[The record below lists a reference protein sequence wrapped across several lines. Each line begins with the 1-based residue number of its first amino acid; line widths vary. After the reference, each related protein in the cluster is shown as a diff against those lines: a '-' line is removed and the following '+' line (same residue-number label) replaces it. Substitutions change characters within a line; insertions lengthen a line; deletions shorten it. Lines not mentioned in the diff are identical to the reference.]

1 METIEP
7 HLYSQTL
14 AHVRQLAASRH
25 CTIEALLKECLERL
39 GVAEAAGDPFLE
51 MCADKL
57 ALIDQVV
64 ASAMQ
69 VGVEHLLRV
78 CGG

>member
-1 METIEP
+1 METIEL
-7 HLYSQTL
+7 HLDSQTL
-14 AHVRQLAASRH
+14 AGARQLAASRH
-25 CTIEALLKECLERL
+25 RTLEALLKECLDHL
-39 GVAEAAGDPFLE
+39 GVTETAGDPFLG
-51 MCADKL
+51 MCADEP

-69 VGVEHLLRV
+69 ARAEHPLRA